1 MGMNQMIVLQAGRDA
16 RDAHDTTEAQGEPQH
31 CPFNAAPTTQ
41 FEVIDRAVSAVI
53 DQFHRWDD
61 LDEREGEDEAHVEAY
76 VRWRV
81 AIIDDA
87 AAQALT
93 LMGGDGV
100 AAEGSRW
107 LDAHARA

>member
-1 MGMNQMIVLQAGRDA
+1 MGMNQMIVLQAGRDTH
-16 RDAHDTTEAQGEPQH
+16 DATEAQDEPQPG
-31 CPFNAAPTTQ
+31 PFNAAPTTL

-53 DQFHRWDD
+53 DQFHRWGD
-61 LDEREGEDEAHVEAY
+61 LDEREGEDEAHFEAY

-93 LMGGDGV
+93 LMAGDSL
-100 AAEGSRW
+100 ADEGSRW

>member
-16 RDAHDTTEAQGEPQH
+16 HEAQDAPQEPQPG
-31 CPFNAAPTTQ
+31 PFNAAPTTL

-53 DQFHRWDD
+53 DQFHRWGD
-61 LDEREGEDEAHVEAY
+61 LDEREGEDEAHFEAY

-93 LMGGDGV
+93 LMAGDGL
-100 AAEGSRW
+100 ADEGSRW

>member
-16 RDAHDTTEAQGEPQH
+16 HEAQDAPHEPAPG
-31 CPFNAAPTTQ
+31 PFNAAPTTL

-53 DQFHRWDD
+53 DHLNRWDD
-61 LDEREGEDEAHVEAY
+61 LDEREGEDEAHFEAY

-93 LMGGDGV
+93 LMAGDSL
-100 AAEGSRW
+100 ATEGSRW

>member
-1 MGMNQMIVLQAGRDA
+1 MGMNQMIVLQSGQ
-16 RDAHDTTEAQGEPQH
+16 DAHDAEAVQEPQ
-31 CPFNAAPTTQ
+31 PFSVNAAPTTL

-53 DQFHRWDD
+53 DHLNRWGD
-61 LDEREGEDEAHVEAY
+61 LDERDGEDEAHVEAY

-93 LMGGDGV
+93 LMAGDSV
-100 AAEGSRW
+100 AGEGSRW

>member
-1 MGMNQMIVLQAGRDA
+1 MGMNQMIVLQSGRD
-16 RDAHDTTEAQGEPQH
+16 TQEAQDAPETQPGS
-31 CPFNAAPTTQ
+31 FNAAPTTL

-53 DQFHRWDD
+53 DHLNRWDD
-61 LDEREGEDEAHVEAY
+61 LDEREGEDEAHFEAY

-93 LMGGDGV
+93 LMTGDGL
-100 AAEGSRW
+100 ADEGSRW

>member
-16 RDAHDTTEAQGEPQH
+16 HEAQDARHEPAP
-31 CPFNAAPTTQ
+31 CPFNAAPTTL

-53 DQFHRWDD
+53 DHLNRWDD
-61 LDEREGEDEAHVEAY
+61 LDEREGEDEAHFEAY

-93 LMGGDGV
+93 LMAGDGL
-100 AAEGSRW
+100 ADEGSRW

>member
-1 MGMNQMIVLQAGRDA
+1 MGMNQMIVLQAGREA
-16 RDAHDTTEAQGEPQH
+16 QDTTEAQGEPQP
-31 CPFNAAPTTQ
+31 CPFNVAPTTL

-53 DQFHRWDD
+53 DQFHRWGD
-61 LDEREGEDEAHVEAY
+61 LDEREGEDEVHFEAY

-93 LMGGDGV
+93 LMGGDSLTG
-100 AAEGSRW
+100 EGSRW
-107 LDAHARA
+107 LDAHAHA